1 MQVCEGL
8 DRTGSWQVGGGS
20 LRMVS
25 GGAPVVVRRAGRFDV
40 LSVPAGGIVVRVAVA
55 LVPWGVLAWMFIA
68 R

>member
-1 MQVCEGL
+1 
-8 DRTGSWQVGGGS
+8 
-20 LRMVS
+20 MVS

-68 R
+68 M